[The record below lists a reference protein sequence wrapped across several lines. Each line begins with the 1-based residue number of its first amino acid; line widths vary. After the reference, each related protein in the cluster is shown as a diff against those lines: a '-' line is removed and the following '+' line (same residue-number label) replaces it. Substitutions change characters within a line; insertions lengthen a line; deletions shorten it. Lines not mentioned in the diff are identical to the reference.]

1 MKKSEIHDRN
11 KKIVLTL
18 RRAIGILGPAL
29 PLIVAV
35 GAVTL
40 GNCTGIQRSISM
52 YYNTVMRNVFVG
64 IITAT
69 ALFMFAYRGY
79 DYRDRIAGVA
89 AFVFALGIAFFP
101 PSKDMIINCNYNIPQ
116 LQRADWVRTVHLLS
130 ASLYFLTLSVISFF
144 LFTRTDPENVVF
156 TPEKK
161 RRNII
166 YRICGIVIFISLLL
180 IAIYMYFIYP
190 KNPQFDQYHPIF
202 WLESSAL
209 LAFAVSWLIKGEV
222 ALKDKEEQA

>member
-1 MKKSEIHDRN
+1 MKQSELNDRN

-29 PLIVAV
+29 PLIVAL

-64 IITAT
+64 IIIAT

-79 DYRDRIAGVA
+79 DYRDRIAGIA

-101 PSKDMIINCNYNIPQ
+101 PVKETVINCSYDIPD
-116 LQRADWVRTVHLLS
+116 LKRADWVRTAHLIS
-130 ASLYFLTLSVISFF
+130 AALYFLTLSVISFF
-144 LFTRTDPENVVF
+144 LFTRTDPENVIF

-166 YRICGIVIFISLLL
+166 YRICGIVIFLSFLL
-180 IAIYMYFIYP
+180 IVIYLYLIFP
-190 KNPQFDQYHPIF
+190 KNPKIDQYHPIF
-202 WLESSAL
+202 WLESLAL
-209 LAFAVSWLIKGEV
+209 IAFSVSWLIKGEV
-222 ALKDKEEQA
+222 ALKDKETK